1 MGSSV
6 LKPLLETCNFSSS
19 SLSSAS
25 PWPSLATTV
34 ITTREE
40 DTATGDT
47 IMGRETL
54 RPSQNPDTMDI
65 ITREEDTDTGD
76 TITERETPKLSLSLD
91 TMDIITRAEVTA
103 TEDTTMERETLRPSQ
118 SLDTMTRDMVTA
130 MDTDIMDECFM
141 LRLWS

>member
-1 MGSSV
+1 
-6 LKPLLETCNFSSS
+6 
-19 SLSSAS
+19 
-25 PWPSLATTV
+25 
-34 ITTREE
+34 
-40 DTATGDT
+40 
-47 IMGRETL
+47 MGRETL

-65 ITREEDTDTGD
+65 ITRAEDTDTGD

-118 SLDTMTRDMVTA
+118 SLDTMDIMDTITRDMVTA

>member
-40 DTATGDT
+40 DT
-47 IMGRETL
+47 
-54 RPSQNPDTMDI
+54 
-65 ITREEDTDTGD
+65 DTGD
-76 TITERETPKLSLSLD
+76 TITERETPKLSPSLD
-91 TMDIITRAEVTA
+91 TMDIITRAEDTA

-118 SLDTMTRDMVTA
+118 SLDIMDTITRDMVTA
-130 MDTDIMDECFM
+130 MVTDIMDECFM